1 MDKYLNA
8 LSKFPQLSSEQPL
21 ECEKSVTEKELS
33 ETLKSMPN
41 HLMTISWKDGL
52 TKGFF
57 ETFWS
62 EVKKVIFTMYF
73 TFFW

>member
-41 HLMTISWKDGL
+41 HLMTSLLERWP
-52 TKGFF
+52 
-57 ETFWS
+57 
-62 EVKKVIFTMYF
+62 Y
-73 TFFW
+73 